1 MNYKHKKYLFKY
13 GRAQR
18 LITWLKRIQMSRS
31 ENVSLY
37 KVLKIFS
44 KNVEEDDVLDR
55 ANGVAYNF
63 ILAIFPT
70 IIFLF
75 TLIPYI
81 TSLVPE
87 VNTKSIMDF
96 LSTMMPASMYDVIAV
111 TIEDIIGN
119 SRGGLLTF
127 GALFALYLATN
138 GMMALIRAFNA
149 CYKTEERRS
158 VIKTRLIATGLTL
171 NLAFAIFLAVILLV
185 VGQFVLD
192 YVLANLPKFHWL
204 DLDDYT
210 LYLILALRFIVIFLV
225 FFFAI
230 ATIYYFAPTVHYDW
244 RFFSLGS
251 IIATLGILGVSYGF
265 SYYVTNF
272 GSYNKVY
279 GSIGVLIA
287 LMIWVQL
294 VTTVLLFGYQIDA
307 SLHEAKRKAAL
318 WEARKN
324 KHKILG
330 KKKITAAE

>member
-1 MNYKHKKYLFKY
+1 MKYKHRKYVFKY
-13 GRAQR
+13 GQVQR
-18 LITWLKRIQMSRS
+18 FVGWMRKIPMSRK
-31 ENVSLY
+31 EDVSLY

-44 KNVEEDDVLDR
+44 HNIKDDEVLDR

-87 VNTKSIMDF
+87 VNTESIMEF
-96 LSTMMPASMYDVIAV
+96 LSTMMPVSMYDVIAV
-111 TIEDIIGN
+111 TIEDIIDN

-138 GMMALIRAFNA
+138 GMMALMRAFNA
-149 CYKTEERRS
+149 CYKTQEKRS
-158 VIKTRLIATGLTL
+158 VLKTRLIATGLTL
-171 NLAFAIFLAVILLV
+171 NLAFVLFLAIILLV
-185 VGQFVLD
+185 VGQFILD
-192 YVLANLPKFHWL
+192 YVLAHLPEFHWL
-204 DLDDYT
+204 DIDAYT
-210 LYLILALRFIVIFLV
+210 VYMLFAVRFIVIFIV

-251 IIATLGILGVSYGF
+251 VIATLAILGVSYGF

-294 VTTVLLFGYQIDA
+294 VTTVLLFGYEIDA
-307 SLHEAKRKAAL
+307 SIHEAKLKAAL
-318 WEARKN
+318 WAARK
-324 KHKILG
+324 KE
-330 KKKITAAE
+330 A

>member
-1 MNYKHKKYLFKY
+1 MTYKYKKYLFKY
-13 GRAQR
+13 GQGQRA
-18 LITWLKRIQMSRS
+18 INWLKKVPMSRS

-37 KVLKIFS
+37 KVIKIFL
-44 KNVEEDDVLDR
+44 KNVREDDVMDR
-55 ANGVAYNF
+55 ANGVSYNF

-81 TSLVPE
+81 TSIVPE
-87 VNTKSIMDF
+87 VNTQSIMAF
-96 LSTMMPASMYDVIAV
+96 LSTMMPPSMYDVIAS

-127 GALFALYLATN
+127 GVLFALFLATN
-138 GMMALIRAFNA
+138 GMMALMRAFNS
-149 CYKTEERRS
+149 CYKTEEKRG

-171 NLAFAIFLAVILLV
+171 NLAFVLFLAVILLV
-185 VGQFVLD
+185 VGQIVLD
-192 YVLANLPKFHWL
+192 YVLAHLPEFRWL
-204 DLDDYT
+204 DFDDYT
-210 LYLILALRFIVIFLV
+210 VYMILVLRFIVIFIV

-230 ATIYYFAPTVHYDW
+230 ATVYYFGPTVHYDW

-251 IIATLGILGVSYGF
+251 VLATLGILGVSYGF
-265 SYYVTNF
+265 SYYITNF

-294 VTTVLLFGYQIDA
+294 VTTVLLFGYEIDA
-307 SLHEAKRKAAL
+307 SLHEAKRNAAR
-318 WEARKN
+318 WAARKKN
-324 KHKILG
+324 
-330 KKKITAAE
+330 A

>member
-1 MNYKHKKYLFKY
+1 MKYKYKKYLFKY
-13 GRAQR
+13 GQGQR
-18 LITWLKRIQMSRS
+18 FVGWLRKIPMSRKTD
-31 ENVSLY
+31 VSLY

-44 KNVEEDDVLDR
+44 RNIKEDDVFDR
-55 ANGVAYNF
+55 ANGVSYNF

-81 TSLVPE
+81 TQWVPE
-87 VNTKSIMDF
+87 VNTQSILEFMSA
-96 LSTMMPASMYDVIAV
+96 LMPASMFDVIAI
-111 TIEDIIGN
+111 TIEDIISN

-127 GALFALYLATN
+127 GVLFALFLATN
-138 GMMALIRAFNA
+138 GMMALMRAFNA
-149 CYKTEERRS
+149 CYKTKERRS
-158 VIKTRLIATGLTL
+158 AIKTRLIATGLTL
-171 NLAFAIFLAVILLV
+171 NLAFVLFLAVVLLV
-185 VGQFVLD
+185 LGQFTLD
-192 YVLANLPKFHWL
+192 YVLGHLAEFSWL
-204 DLDDYT
+204 HVDDYT
-210 LYLILALRFIVIFLV
+210 VYMILTLRFVVIFIV

-251 IIATLGILGVSYGF
+251 ILATLATLGVSYGF

-294 VTTVLLFGYQIDA
+294 VTTVLLFGYEIDA
-307 SLHEAKRKAAL
+307 SIHEAKSKATLWAIRK
-318 WEARKN
+318 KN
-324 KHKILG
+324 I
-330 KKKITAAE
+330 

>member
-1 MNYKHKKYLFKY
+1 
-13 GRAQR
+13 
-18 LITWLKRIQMSRS
+18 MSRS

-44 KNVEEDDVLDR
+44 KNVKEDDVFDR

-81 TSLVPE
+81 TALVPE
-87 VNTKSIMDF
+87 VNTKSIMEF
-96 LSTMMPASMYDVIAV
+96 LSTMMPSSMYDVIAV
-111 TIEDIIGN
+111 TIEDIISN

-127 GALFALYLATN
+127 GVLFALYLATN
-138 GMMALIRAFNA
+138 GMMALMRAFNA
-149 CYKTEERRS
+149 CYKTEEKRS

-171 NLAFAIFLAVILLV
+171 NLAFVIFLAVVLLV

-192 YVLANLPKFHWL
+192 YVLAHLPEFRWL
-204 DLDDYT
+204 NLDDYT
-210 LYLILALRFIVIFLV
+210 IYMILVLRFIIIFLV

-251 IIATLGILGVSYGF
+251 VIATLGILGISYGF
-265 SYYVTNF
+265 SYYITNF

-279 GSIGVLIA
+279 GSIGALIA
-287 LMIWVQL
+287 LMVWVQL
-294 VTTVLLFGYQIDA
+294 VTTVLLFGYEIDA
-307 SLHEAKRKAAL
+307 SIHEAKRKAAL
-318 WEARKN
+318 WAARKN
-324 KHKILG
+324 Q
-330 KKKITAAE
+330 A

>member
-1 MNYKHKKYLFKY
+1 MNYKYKKYIFKY
-13 GRAQR
+13 GRGQR
-18 LITWLKRIQMSRS
+18 MIGWLKKIPMSRTES
-31 ENVSLY
+31 VSLY
-37 KVLKIFS
+37 KVLKIFF
-44 KNVEEDDVLDR
+44 KNIKEDDVFDR

-87 VNTKSIMDF
+87 VNTESIMEF

-127 GALFALYLATN
+127 GVLFALYLATN
-138 GMMALIRAFNA
+138 GMMALMRAFNA
-149 CYKTEERRS
+149 CYKTEEKRS

-171 NLAFAIFLAVILLV
+171 NLAFVIFLAVILLV
-185 VGQFVLD
+185 VGQFILN
-192 YVLANLPKFHWL
+192 YVLAHLPEFRWL
-204 DLDDYT
+204 DLDDFT

-251 IIATLGILGVSYGF
+251 VIATLGILGVSYGF
-265 SYYVTNF
+265 SYYVTHF
-272 GSYNKVY
+272 GSYNKIY

-294 VTTVLLFGYQIDA
+294 VTTVLLFGYEIDA
-307 SLHEAKRKAAL
+307 SIHEAKRKAAL
-318 WEARKN
+318 WTARKN
-324 KHKILG
+324 QI
-330 KKKITAAE
+330 

>member
-1 MNYKHKKYLFKY
+1 MRYKHKKYLFKY
-13 GRAQR
+13 GQGQR
-18 LITWLKRIQMSRS
+18 FVYWLKKVRMSRE

-44 KNVEEDDVLDR
+44 KNINEDQILDK

-81 TSLVPE
+81 STWVPE
-87 VNTKSIMDF
+87 VNTKSIMEF
-96 LSTMMPASMYDVIAV
+96 LATMMPASMYDVIAT

-127 GALFALYLATN
+127 GVLFALFLASN
-138 GMMALIRAFNA
+138 GMMALMRAFNA
-149 CYKTEERRS
+149 CYKTEEKRG

-171 NLAFAIFLAVILLV
+171 NLALVLFLAVILLV
-185 VGQFVLD
+185 VGQLVLN
-192 YVLANLPKFHWL
+192 YVLAHLPEFRWL
-204 DLDDYT
+204 NLDDYT
-210 LYLILALRFIVIFLV
+210 VQMILVLRFMVIFIV

-230 ATIYYFAPTVHYDW
+230 ATIYYFGPAVHYDW

-251 IIATLGILGVSYGF
+251 ILATLGTLAVSYGF
-265 SYYVTNF
+265 SFYITNF

-294 VTTVLLFGYQIDA
+294 VTTVLLFGYEIDA
-307 SLHEAKRKAAL
+307 SIHEAKRKAAL
-318 WEARKN
+318 WAARRMN
-324 KHKILG
+324 
-330 KKKITAAE
+330 A

>member
-1 MNYKHKKYLFKY
+1 MNYRHKKYLFKY
-13 GRAQR
+13 GRGQR
-18 LITWLKRIQMSRS
+18 LISWLKKIPMSRS
-31 ENVSLY
+31 KNVSLY

-44 KNVEEDDVLDR
+44 KNVKQDDVLDR

-87 VNTKSIMDF
+87 VNTKSIMEF

-127 GALFALYLATN
+127 GVLFALYLATN
-138 GMMALIRAFNA
+138 GMMALMRAFNA
-149 CYKTEERRS
+149 CYKTEEKRS

-171 NLAFAIFLAVILLV
+171 NLAFVIFLAVILLV

-192 YVLANLPKFHWL
+192 YVLANLPEFPWL
-204 DLDDYT
+204 DLKDYT
-210 LYLILALRFIVIFLV
+210 LYLILALRFVVIFLV

-230 ATIYYFAPTVHYDW
+230 ASIYYFAPTVHYDW

-251 IIATLGILGVSYGF
+251 IVATLGILGVSYGF

-294 VTTVLLFGYQIDA
+294 VTTVLLFGYEIDA
-307 SLHEAKRKAAL
+307 SIHEAKRNAAL
-318 WEARKN
+318 WAARKN
-324 KHKILG
+324 K
-330 KKKITAAE
+330 A

>member
-1 MNYKHKKYLFKY
+1 MRYQHKKYLFKY
-13 GRAQR
+13 GQGQR
-18 LITWLKRIQMSRS
+18 FVYWLKKVRMSRE

-44 KNVEEDDVLDR
+44 KNIDEDQVMDK

-81 TSLVPE
+81 SAWVPE
-87 VNTKSIMDF
+87 VNTKSIMEF
-96 LSTMMPASMYDVIAV
+96 LSTMMPASMYDVIAT

-127 GALFALYLATN
+127 GVLFALFLASN
-138 GMMALIRAFNA
+138 GMMALMRAFNS
-149 CYKTEERRS
+149 CYKTQERRS
-158 VIKTRLIATGLTL
+158 FIKTRLIATGLTL
-171 NLAFAIFLAVILLV
+171 NLALVLFLAIILLV
-185 VGQFVLD
+185 VGQLVLD
-192 YVLANLPKFHWL
+192 YILAHLPEFRWL
-204 DLDDYT
+204 NLDDYT
-210 LYLILALRFIVIFLV
+210 VQMILVLRFLVIFIV

-230 ATIYYFAPTVHYDW
+230 ATIYYFGPAVHYDW

-251 IIATLGILGVSYGF
+251 ILATLGTLGVSYGF
-265 SYYVTNF
+265 SFYITHF

-294 VTTVLLFGYQIDA
+294 VTTVLLFGYEIDA
-307 SLHEAKRKAAL
+307 SIHEAKRKAAL
-318 WEARKN
+318 WAARKRN
-324 KHKILG
+324 
-330 KKKITAAE
+330 A

>member
-1 MNYKHKKYLFKY
+1 MTYKYKKYLFKY
-13 GRAQR
+13 GQGQRAVS
-18 LITWLKRIQMSRS
+18 WLKKVPMSRS
-31 ENVSLY
+31 EKVSLY
-37 KVLKIFS
+37 KVLKIFF
-44 KNVEEDDVLDR
+44 KNVREDDVMDR
-55 ANGVAYNF
+55 ANGVSYNF

-81 TSLVPE
+81 TSVVPE
-87 VNTKSIMDF
+87 VNTQSIMAF
-96 LSTMMPASMYDVIAV
+96 LSTMMPASMYDVIAG

-127 GALFALYLATN
+127 GVLFALFLATN
-138 GMMALIRAFNA
+138 GMMSLMRAFNA
-149 CYKTEERRS
+149 CYKTEEKRG

-171 NLAFAIFLAVILLV
+171 NLAFVLFLAVILLV
-185 VGQFVLD
+185 VGQIVLD
-192 YVLANLPKFHWL
+192 CVLAHLPEFRWL

-210 LYLILALRFIVIFLV
+210 VYMILALRFVVIFIV

-230 ATIYYFAPTVHYDW
+230 ASIYYFGPTVHYDW

-251 IIATLGILGVSYGF
+251 MLATLGILAVSYGF
-265 SYYVTNF
+265 SYYITNF

-294 VTTVLLFGYQIDA
+294 VTTVLLFGYEIDA

-318 WEARKN
+318 WAARKKN
-324 KHKILG
+324 
-330 KKKITAAE
+330 A

>member
-1 MNYKHKKYLFKY
+1 MRYKHKKYLFKY
-13 GRAQR
+13 GQGQR
-18 LITWLKRIQMSRS
+18 LVYWLKKVRLSR
-31 ENVSLY
+31 EEKVSLY

-44 KNVEEDDVLDR
+44 KNIDEDQILDK

-81 TSLVPE
+81 SIWVPE
-87 VNTKSIMDF
+87 VNTNSIMEF
-96 LSTMMPASMYDVIAV
+96 LATMMPASMYDVIAT

-127 GALFALYLATN
+127 GVLFALFLASN
-138 GMMALIRAFNA
+138 GMMALMRAFNS
-149 CYKTEERRS
+149 CYKTEEKRG

-171 NLAFAIFLAVILLV
+171 NLALVLFLAVILLV
-185 VGQFVLD
+185 IGQLVLN
-192 YVLANLPKFHWL
+192 YVLAHLPEFRWL
-204 DLDDYT
+204 NLDDYT
-210 LYLILALRFIVIFLV
+210 VQMILVLRFIVIFIV

-230 ATIYYFAPTVHYDW
+230 ATIYYFGPAVHYDW

-251 IIATLGILGVSYGF
+251 ILATLGTLGVSYGF
-265 SYYVTNF
+265 SFYITNF

-294 VTTVLLFGYQIDA
+294 VTTVLLFGYEIDA
-307 SLHEAKRKAAL
+307 SIHEAKRKAAL
-318 WEARKN
+318 WEARKRN
-324 KHKILG
+324 
-330 KKKITAAE
+330 A

>member
-1 MNYKHKKYLFKY
+1 
-13 GRAQR
+13 
-18 LITWLKRIQMSRS
+18 MSRE

-44 KNVEEDDVLDR
+44 KNIDEDEIMDK

-81 TSLVPE
+81 TNWIPE
-87 VNTKSIMDF
+87 VNTKSIMEF
-96 LSTMMPASMYDVIAV
+96 LATLMPPSMYDVVAT

-127 GALFALYLATN
+127 GVLFALFLASN
-138 GMMALIRAFNA
+138 GMMALMRAFNS
-149 CYKTEERRS
+149 CYKTQERRG

-171 NLAFAIFLAVILLV
+171 NLALVLFLAVILLV
-185 VGQFVLD
+185 VGQLVLN
-192 YVLANLPKFHWL
+192 YVLAHLPEFRWL
-204 DLDDYT
+204 NLDDYT
-210 LYLILALRFIVIFLV
+210 VQMILVLRFLVIFIV

-230 ATIYYFAPTVHYDW
+230 ATIYYFGPAVHYDW

-251 IIATLGILGVSYGF
+251 ILATLGTLGVSYGF
-265 SYYVTNF
+265 SFYITNF
-272 GSYNKVY
+272 GSYNKIY

-294 VTTVLLFGYQIDA
+294 VTTVLLFGYEIDA
-307 SLHEAKRKAAL
+307 SIHEAKRKAAL
-318 WEARKN
+318 WEARKRN
-324 KHKILG
+324 
-330 KKKITAAE
+330 A